1 MGPMVDVVVSFL
13 VLGLLVVALIVRSA
27 LALLVRARWCCWFEE
42 KTPYLEVCFFAYI
55 ETLPPLSIFTG

>member
-42 KTPYLEVCFFAYI
+42 KTPYLEVCFLHI
-55 ETLPPLSIFTG
+55 